1 MKTNEFNGKKNNA
14 DIGVKYTFLMPDR
27 SEEMLFYSCDD
38 EEIQAARIGHLRIDF
53 GSGEEFHSTWWD
65 TTPEMNDSGFKKD
78 LGAVVNSL
86 RNNLLSDREFMAA
99 LLRTMDSLDLGGRG
113 KGLKVQTD
121 RNVFYLRCLP
131 QAGEYDCYCYC
142 YDREMLEQ
150 AMSQNEMMD
159 EEIELG
165 GMTQ

>member
-1 MKTNEFNGKKNNA
+1 MKNNSFENEKKTE

-27 SEEMLFYSCDD
+27 SEEMLFYSCDN
-38 EEIQAARIGHLRIDF
+38 EEIQ
-53 GSGEEFHSTWWD
+53 D
-65 TTPEMNDSGFKKD
+65 TTPEMNDSSFKKD